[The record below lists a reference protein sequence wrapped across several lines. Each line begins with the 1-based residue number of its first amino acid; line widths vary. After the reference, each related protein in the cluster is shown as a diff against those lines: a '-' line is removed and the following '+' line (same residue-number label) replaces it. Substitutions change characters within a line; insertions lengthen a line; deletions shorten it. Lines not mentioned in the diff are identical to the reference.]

1 MNEISVI
8 DGKRV
13 WIYQR
18 DSLGNNSAKLEE
30 QKMLELAEH
39 HGFEVVGCTTEIA
52 SGKKIRRKGIRKIK
66 RVFKKKRA
74 DILMVKSLDRLTVNM
89 SCYEELDGW
98 FRMQNVKVFGY
109 DYDDFVETDEHT
121 CLMLTRR
128 KWSFRK
134 FVKSIILKVKGMW

>member
-30 QKMLELAEH
+30 QKQKMLELAEH

-52 SGKKIRRKGIRKIK
+52 SGKKIRRKGIHKIK

-109 DYDDFVETDEHT
+109 DYDD
-121 CLMLTRR
+121 L
-128 KWSFRK
+128 
-134 FVKSIILKVKGMW
+134 